1 MKNSVAELEREL
13 NQALQDQ
20 KVLEA
25 FDRFYADDVVMQE
38 NCGEPCPG
46 KAANRRRTLDWAETV
61 SQFHAARLIGSAVSG
76 DRAYSEWEY
85 DVTYQNGVRYRIN
98 EVAVRLWR
106 NGKVASER
114 FYWDPSK
121 YPYAL

>member
-1 MKNSVAELEREL
+1 MPKSVAELEREL

-25 FDRFYADDVVMQE
+25 FDRFYADEVVMQE
-38 NCGEPCPG
+38 NSGQPCRG
-46 KAANRRRTLDWAETV
+46 KAANRQRTLDWADTV
-61 SQFHAARLIGSAVSG
+61 SELHAARLIGSAVSG

-85 DVTYQNGVRYRIN
+85 DATYKNGTRYRIN
-98 EVAVRLWR
+98 QVAVRVWR
-106 NGKVASER
+106 DGHVASER
-114 FYWDPSK
+114 FYWDPAK

>member
-1 MKNSVAELEREL
+1 MPKSVTELEQEL

-25 FDRFYADDVVMQE
+25 FEQFYAEDVIMQE
-38 NCGEPCPG
+38 NSGESCSG
-46 KAANRRRTLDWAETV
+46 KAANRQRTLEWAATV
-61 SQFHAARLIGSAVSG
+61 SQFHAARLIGASVSD

-85 DVTYQNGVRYRIN
+85 DVTYKNGARYQIN
-98 EVAVRLWR
+98 QVAVRVWR
-106 NGKVASER
+106 NGQVVSER
-114 FYWDPSK
+114 FYWDPAK

>member
-1 MKNSVAELEREL
+1 MPNSVAEFEQKLNRE
-13 NQALQDQ
+13 LQDQ

-38 NCGEPCPG
+38 NSGEPCRG
-46 KAANRRRTLDWAETV
+46 KAANRQRTLEWAETV

-85 DVTYQNGVRYRIN
+85 DVTYKNGTRHQMDEI
-98 EVAVRLWR
+98 AVRVWR
-106 NGKVASER
+106 DGKVVSER
-114 FYWDPSK
+114 FYLDPAK
-121 YPYAL
+121 YPYPV

>member
-1 MKNSVAELEREL
+1 MPKSVAESEQEL

-20 KVLEA
+20 NVLET

-38 NCGEPCPG
+38 NSREPCRG
-46 KAANRRRTLDWAETV
+46 KAANRQRTLDWVGTV
-61 SQFHAARLIGSAVSG
+61 SQFHAARLIGSAISG
-76 DRAYSEWEY
+76 DRAYSEWEH
-85 DVTYQNGVRYRIN
+85 DMTYKNGVRYQIN
-98 EVAVRLWR
+98 EIAVRVWR
-106 NGKVASER
+106 DGKVVSEQ